1 MQAASLTRVV
11 VLQGADS
18 NKMLITC
25 PMQATT
31 RVKPLSVKTMEP
43 LEDRTKE
50 ETSYVAWVYDKVPS
64 PNDAPNTCDE
74 GSKVTLDVGM
84 HLEMQFLKC
93 FFVQRR
99 ILCRF

>member
-1 MQAASLTRVV
+1 MTRIGE
-11 VLQGADS
+11 LQGADG

-31 RVKPLSVKTMEP
+31 KVKSLSVKTMEP

-64 PNDAPNTCDE
+64 PNDSPNTCDE
-74 GSKVTLDVGM
+74 GSKVALNIG
-84 HLEMQFLKC
+84 KC
-93 FFVQRR
+93 L
-99 ILCRF
+99 IL